1 MTEDKKQYRIEG
13 RPATI
18 YRVVK
23 SPDNPYV
30 MIDRRPIDNA
40 ALSFKAKGILTYLLS
55 RPDGWEVSVADLI
68 KRSTDGEAAVRS
80 GLLELKKAGHM
91 KYTKTRQAG
100 RITGWLIEVYE
111 VPHGD
116 FQDVV
121 FQDVENQGQVLKNLS
136 NNKQNNNEKDI
147 VDGILQATKQAGTQA
162 EAQKEFEAAL
172 GFGSLPWGGAFEKFG
187 RWVRKTYEA
196 DPQAF
201 RRFAEW
207 RKGDGK
213 YIAMSNKQIRMN
225 HDMFVDTGYPAFLAH
240 VSMYQK
246 SNERISIMETL

>member
-1 MTEDKKQYRIEG
+1 MTEDKKHYRIEG

-23 SPDNPYV
+23 STDNPYV

-80 GLLELKKAGHM
+80 GLLELKNAGHM

-111 VPHGD
+111 VPHSD

-121 FQDVENQGQVLKNLS
+121 FQDVENQGQVLKKLS
-136 NNKQNNNEKDI
+136 SNKENNKEKDI
-147 VDGILQATKQAGTQA
+147 VDGIIQATKQAGLQS
-162 EAQKEFEAAL
+162 EAQNEFEAAL
-172 GFGSLPWGGAFEKFG
+172 GFGSLPWGSTFEKFG
-187 RWVRKTYEA
+187 RWVRKTYEK
-196 DPQAF
+196 DPHAF
-201 RRFAEW
+201 SRFAEW
-207 RKGDGK
+207 RNGDGK

-225 HDMFVDTGYPAFLAH
+225 PDMFIDTGYPAFLAH
-240 VSMYQK
+240 TSMYENK
-246 SNERISIMETL
+246 NEKLRML